1 MRPRDV
7 PQSLNPGDIVAGRY
21 EVMALAG
28 EGGMAQV
35 YAARHLHLSE
45 QYAIKVLRSELA
57 QDKNIVSRF
66 LQEARAAAQLR
77 SDHTC
82 RVFDVGLMPSG
93 IPYIVMELLHGE
105 DLGGHLVRTGRLP
118 VEDAV
123 EFVIQ
128 ACEALAEAH
137 SVGLVHRDIKPE
149 NLFVTTRP
157 DGWRSIKL
165 LDFGISK
172 LVDPDTL
179 ASTVR
184 RHLDTADLMGTP
196 HYMAPEHIRSS
207 NDAEARSDLWSLGV
221 VLYELLSGQ
230 LPFDGATVPEVSA
243 SILETEP
250 PSLDA
255 LRPDLPPGLVE
266 AVHWCLS
273 KPTELRVSSAA
284 ELAAQLVPF
293 APRRTRAVV
302 ERVQSLARSQGEH
315 IQIPPSIMPPPLPPV
330 TITSDPAPP
339 PAESHLLRWGL
350 VALFV
355 FACAAG
361 VTWMQSRKS
370 TPTSATPTS
379 ASPTS
384 ASPTSASST
393 SMSTVSPAAAPAA
406 TTPARPTSTF
416 AEKVANVALEP
427 PPTPVSDSASKRSA
441 LVSHA
446 PGPMATAA
454 AKVESP
460 PAAISTERP
469 SWDKGPDLGF

>member
-7 PQSLNPGDIVAGRY
+7 PQSMNPGDIVAGRY
-21 EVMALAG
+21 EVMSLAG

-35 YAARHLHLSE
+35 YAARHMHLSE

-57 QDKNIVSRF
+57 QDKGIVSRF

-207 NDAEARSDLWSLGV
+207 KDAEARSDLWSLGV

-255 LRPDLPPGLVE
+255 LLPDLPPGLVE

-330 TITSDPAPP
+330 TITTDQPP
-339 PAESHLLRWGL
+339 PSAQSHVVLWGL
-350 VALFV
+350 VVLFV
-355 FACAAG
+355 FAAAAG
-361 VTWMQSRKS
+361 GTWIQSRRS
-370 TPTSATPTS
+370 TS
-379 ASPTS
+379 ASAS
-384 ASPTSASST
+384 AT
-393 SMSTVSPAAAPAA
+393 SMSTVSPTAAPAPA
-406 TTPARPTSTF
+406 TPAHPASTV
-416 AEKVANVALEP
+416 AEKAAQVAPEP
-427 PPTPVSDSASKRSA
+427 PPTPVLDSPSKRSA
-441 LVSHA
+441 PASHA
-446 PGPMATAA
+446 PGPMPTAA
-454 AKVESP
+454 TKVDAP
-460 PAAISTERP
+460 PAAVATARP